1 MIPEDNRFHS
11 DPDGILADSEHLMDG
26 WRVEPPDPSDRFVI
40 ARLTQLL
47 RAHEDAGRGWA
58 GASIDDV
65 LVEVSEQGLRMR
77 ENVVVRDPGGEIRAW
92 GSVHDRAAGRM
103 MFVHVV
109 ERDLAQDVADACSLL
124 LFDWA
129 QEQARVVGRA
139 RGLDVQQIDTGAF
152 AGDQRQADWLTGAGF
167 RKVRSWWQMT
177 RPVEPGELS
186 LVPDPDEW
194 EDRGAQIRLVAREG
208 QGLPDE
214 EDLRAVHD
222 VLEQA
227 FTDHFN
233 SFEETYGEFLHRL
246 REDPGHRWNH
256 WWVAELVDDVP
267 EGLEA
272 PPGRHPAV
280 GALIGTVSQNT
291 HGPDSS
297 YVSYIGVIDA
307 ARGRG
312 VAKGLLRTIIADAAR
327 RGRTSVGLE
336 VDADSSTN
344 AHRLYEGMGWRT
356 KYVTESWHQDVPVS

>member
-1 MIPEDNRFHS
+1 VIPKDNRFQS
-11 DPDGILADSEHLMDG
+11 DPDGILADSDHLVDG
-26 WRVEPPDPSDRFVI
+26 WQVTAPDPSDRFDV
-40 ARLTQLL
+40 ARLTHLL

-58 GASIDDV
+58 GASVDDV
-65 LVEVSEQGLRMR
+65 LVEVSEKGLRMR
-77 ENVVVRDPGGEIRAW
+77 ENVVVRDPEGTIRAW

-109 ERDLAQDVADACSLL
+109 ERDLETPIADSCSRL
-124 LFDWA
+124 LFEWA
-129 QEQARVVGRA
+129 EEQARSVGAA
-139 RGLDVQQIDTGAF
+139 RGLEVQQIDTGAF
-152 AGDQRQADWLTGAGF
+152 AGDERQADWLSGAGF

-177 RPVEPGELS
+177 RPVDPEELS

-194 EDRGAQIRLVAREG
+194 EARGARFRLVDREG
-208 QGLPDE
+208 GALPDE

-233 SFEETYGEFLHRL
+233 SFEETFAEFLHRL

-256 WWVAELVDDVP
+256 WWLAELVDDVP
-267 EGLEA
+267 EGLDA
-272 PPGRHPAV
+272 PEGRAPAV
-280 GALIGTVSQNT
+280 GALVGTVSENT
-291 HGPDSS
+291 TGPDAS

-312 VAKGLLRTIIADAAR
+312 VAKGLLHTVIADAAR

-336 VDADSSTN
+336 VDADSSTH
-344 AHRLYEGMGWRT
+344 AHRLYESMGWRT
-356 KYVTESWHQDVPVS
+356 KYVTESWHRDVPVT